1 MILQEYLTKLGWSID
16 EPSMKRFFGA
26 VASTSAR
33 TAELGSVAVETAG
46 AIEAMVTRIAR
57 KYETLYYVSQRT
69 NQSVKYI
76 QATQFAFKN
85 IGLSAEDANSSIEN
99 MAATLRTQPW
109 LKAIFGGATTPQ
121 AVAANLGKSGLPYF
135 LQARFA
141 EMIGMDEKT
150 LLHLQRFSD
159 IEASASARMVQR
171 QKAAGVDPAKWA
183 EDSAAF
189 GRKLNDLEA
198 SLEVFG
204 DKMAMDFLEP
214 TKQAVI
220 WLTKASDWLARV
232 DNATKG
238 WTGTLIGLGGTAGGL
253 LVVEKILR
261 RMMGLKGATATGG
274 ALKFAGRGAMGIG
287 RGGAFGAMA
296 AVLGLVKSDD
306 PEVKNYLREKLGPLL
321 YELGLSKSPDLT
333 GDTPAGTPPSPEGA
347 LEDTDAPKA
356 PGLRNGP
363 SRPATGRPGGAG
375 GDRTQ
380 QVIDAL
386 VAAGYPLASAQG
398 IVAGLHSESNLDP
411 GNVNPTSGAAGL
423 AQWLGPRAKKFR
435 ETFNEDIKD
444 STFEEQLQFLLKEL
458 ETSEA
463 GAGKVLK
470 AGGMPARD
478 AAGTFIHLF
487 ERPGAQGELSDM
499 SRAGPMADRLSQ
511 LTQQQGNVGGDTT
524 HITLNSKTTVNTT
537 APGADVMS
545 TAKAYG
551 QAHDQAN
558 ENLLRN
564 IQGVMR

>member
-1 MILQEYLTKLGWSID
+1 VTLQEYLVKLGWNID

-33 TAELGSVAVETAG
+33 TAELGSVAIETAG
-46 AIEAMVTRIAR
+46 AIEAMVTRVAR

-69 NQSVKYI
+69 SQSVKYI

-85 IGLSAEDANSSIEN
+85 IGLSAEDANASIEN

-109 LKAIFGGATTPQ
+109 LKAIFGGASTPQ

-159 IEASASARMVQR
+159 IETSASARLMQR
-171 QKAAGVDPAKWA
+171 QKEAGVDPAKWA

-189 GRKLNDLEA
+189 GRKLNDLES

-214 TKQAVI
+214 TKQSVI
-220 WLTKASDWLARV
+220 WLTKATDWLARV
-232 DNATKG
+232 DVATKG
-238 WTGTLIGLGGTAGGL
+238 WTGTLIGVGGTAGGL
-253 LVVEKILR
+253 LVVEKVLR

-274 ALKFAGRGAMGIG
+274 ALKLVGRGAMGIG

-296 AVLGLVKSDD
+296 TVLSLVKSND
-306 PEVKNYLREKLGPLL
+306 PEVKRYLQEKLGPLL
-321 YELGLSKSPDLT
+321 YELGLSKSPDLIE
-333 GDTPAGTPPSPEGA
+333 DTPAGTPPSPE
-347 LEDTDAPKA
+347 KA
-356 PGLRNGP
+356 PETESVPGVGGGY
-363 SRPATGRPGGAG
+363 SRPRPVGPGGAG
-375 GDRTQ
+375 GDKTQ

-386 VAAGYPLASAQG
+386 VTAGYPLASAQG

-411 GNVNPTSGAAGL
+411 GNVNPTSGASGI
-423 AQWLGPRAKKFR
+423 AQWLGPRAKRFR

-444 STFEEQLQFLLKEL
+444 ATFEEQLQFLIKEL
-458 ETSEA
+458 DTTEQV
-463 GAGKVLK
+463 AGKTLR
-470 AGGMPARD
+470 AGGMSSRQ

-487 ERPGAQGELSDM
+487 ERPGPQGELSDM

-511 LTQQQGNVGGDTT
+511 LTQQQGNGGDTT

-537 APGADVMS
+537 APGSDALS
-545 TAKAYG
+545 TSKAYG

-564 IQGVMR
+564 IQGVLR

>member
-1 MILQEYLTKLGWSID
+1 MILQEYLVRLGWNVD
-16 EPSMKRFFGA
+16 DPSMKRFLGA

-33 TAELGSVAVETAG
+33 TAELGSVAIETAG
-46 AIEAMVTRIAR
+46 AIEAMVSRVAH
-57 KYETLYYVSQRT
+57 KYETLYYVSQRS

-85 IGLSAEDANSSIEN
+85 IGLSAEDANASIEN
-99 MAATLRTQPW
+99 MASTLRTQPW

-135 LQARFA
+135 LQTRFA

-159 IEASASARMVQR
+159 IEASASARMRQR
-171 QKAAGVDPAKWA
+171 QKDAGIDPDKWA

-189 GRKLNDLEA
+189 GRKLNDLES

-214 TKQAVI
+214 TKQSVI
-220 WLTKASDWLARV
+220 WLTKATDWLARV
-232 DNATKG
+232 DVATKG

-253 LVVEKILR
+253 LVVEKVLR

-274 ALKFAGRGAMGIG
+274 ALKLAGRLTGGLV

-306 PEVKNYLREKLGPLL
+306 PEVKGYLQELLGPIF
-321 YELGLSKSPDLT
+321 YELGLSKSPDLS
-333 GDTPAGTPPSPEGA
+333 GGTPAGIPSGGRSGGKRHWVGQHTA
-347 LEDTDAPKA
+347 ASAT
-356 PGLRNGP
+356 P
-363 SRPATGRPGGAG
+363 SRVSPGGAG
-375 GDRTQ
+375 GNRTQ
-380 QVIDAL
+380 QAIDTL

-411 GNVNPTSGAAGL
+411 TNVNPTSGASGI
-423 AQWLGPRAKKFR
+423 AQWLGPRARKFR

-444 STFEEQLQFLLKEL
+444 STFEEQLQFLMKEL
-458 ETSEA
+458 ETSES
-463 GAGKVLK
+463 GAGKALK
-470 AGGMPARD
+470 TGGMSARD

-487 ERPGAQGELSDM
+487 ERPGAAGELSDM

-511 LTQQQGNVGGDTT
+511 LTQQQNSGGDTT

-564 IQGVMR
+564 IQGVLR